1 MSKLTYKSLKSK
13 INNLKQYYDHFSI
26 GKSLLGEEIEVFH
39 IGSYTGKQV
48 VVEAGIHAR
57 EYISTLAV
65 IEEISHT
72 RKNFFH
78 FNYGIYFIPLVNP
91 DGVRLSLDG
100 YNFIQD
106 KNLREYLFFLNNN
119 STDFSLWKANIRGVD
134 LNSNFN
140 ALWGKGRYNKF
151 SPAPE
156 GFVGPYPNSE
166 PENQNL
172 IALLKTISIAGSLSI
187 HTKGE
192 VVYYGY
198 DNLSREELKRDE
210 FIATTLANYLGFIP
224 EKTIES
230 VGGFSDF
237 ISETYHV
244 PAFTIELGNDNL
256 PHPLN
261 KKCLENILPSFLG
274 VTNHFIS
281 ILDKQSNK
289 CSINY

>member
-13 INNLKQYYDHFSI
+13 INNLKQYYDYFSI
-26 GKSLLGEEIEVFH
+26 GKSVLGEEIYVFH
-39 IGSYTGKQV
+39 IGSKTGKQV

-57 EYISTLAV
+57 EYISTLAT

-72 RKNFFH
+72 RNNFFH

-91 DGVRLSLDG
+91 DGVRLVLEGCD
-100 YNFIQD
+100 FIQD
-106 KNLREYLFFLNNN
+106 KNLREFLLKLNNN

-134 LNSNFN
+134 LNSNFS

-172 IALLKTISIAGSLSI
+172 ISLLKNISIAGSLSI

-198 DNLSREELKRDE
+198 DNLSHDELKRDE
-210 FIATTLANYLGFIP
+210 FIATSIANYLGFVP

-230 VGGFSDF
+230 VGGFSDY

-244 PAFTIELGNDNL
+244 PAFTIELGNDAL
-256 PHPLN
+256 SHPLSVSN
-261 KKCLENILPSFLG
+261 LKNILPSFLG
-274 VTNHFIS
+274 VTNNFIT
-281 ILDKQSNK
+281 LVNNQTFVL
-289 CSINY
+289 